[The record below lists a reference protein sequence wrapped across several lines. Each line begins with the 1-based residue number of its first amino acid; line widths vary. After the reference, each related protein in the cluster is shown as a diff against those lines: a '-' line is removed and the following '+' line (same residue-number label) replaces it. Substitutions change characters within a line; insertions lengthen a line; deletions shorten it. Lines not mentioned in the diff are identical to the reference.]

1 MKTNALTLII
11 TLVVGVILA
20 GSLLAPVISDAQTT
34 IGDPITYNNN
44 PTSFGEV
51 YVTNDISGTHT
62 VNMAAPNNYMTI
74 DGQDIALNNT
84 TRGFYVVTDKVAV
97 MQIGAIA
104 VICWADGN
112 FQYNP
117 NWGRTFDITFENGTA
132 TLNYTASGETT
143 TYTYQY
149 SWIGIRVA
157 EGGNYINVSSSTPV
171 YTLGTKSIIAMG
183 QYTSGE
189 NDTYYVAKN
198 GIVTISDPEL
208 YSSSITVSSTDL
220 VSGTTDVNRAYPVI
234 SVGNETFTPY
244 VWLAEKEVVG
254 HESGGASY
262 TLLGAIPILLIV
274 ALVMVAVGAIA
285 YRRAD

>member
-34 IGDPITYNNN
+34 IGDPITYTNN

-51 YVTNDISGTHT
+51 YLTNDVSGTHT
-62 VNMAAPNNYMTI
+62 VNMTAPNNYMTI
-74 DGQDIALNNT
+74 DGQDIALDAT

-97 MQIGAIA
+97 IQTGAIA
-104 VICWADGN
+104 VIYWADGN
-112 FQYNP
+112 SQYNP
-117 NWGRTFDITFENGTA
+117 NWGRTFDITFEKGTA
-132 TLNYTASGETT
+132 TLNYTASEETT

-208 YSSSITVSSTDL
+208 YSSSIAVSSTDP

-244 VWLAEKEVVG
+244 VWLVEKEVVG
-254 HESGGASY
+254 HESGGAPY